1 MKTESLRNVR
11 NNLSS
16 MIEELRKT
24 GPVLITK
31 NGKTRAM
38 LSGGRHNTDLESLL
52 LANSPRFWELFD
64 RAARG
69 RKWTRL
75 EEIGRASCRERVY
88 VLV

>member
-1 MKTESLRNVR
+1 MKTESLRNVK

-16 MIEELRKT
+16 VIEELPKS

-31 NGKTRAM
+31 SGRTRAM
-38 LSGGRHNTDLESLL
+38 LVPVDDKTDLESLL
-52 LANSPRFWELFD
+52 LANSSRFWELFD

-75 EEIGRASCRERVY
+75 ED
-88 VLV
+88 L